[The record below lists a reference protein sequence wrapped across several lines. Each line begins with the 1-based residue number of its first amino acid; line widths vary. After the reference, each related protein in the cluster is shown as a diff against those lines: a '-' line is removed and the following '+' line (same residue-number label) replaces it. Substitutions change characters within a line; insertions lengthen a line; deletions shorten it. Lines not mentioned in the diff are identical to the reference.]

1 MSTPSFLLRDV
12 TVVDGTGAPPVPGQA
27 LVIEGHRIFWMGP
40 ADQAPVTSPEAVVE
54 GEGRTVL
61 PGLINCHVH
70 LTADG
75 APDLLAQIAAD
86 TIPTATLRA
95 ARTAWETLQS
105 GVTTVRDCGAPD
117 NIVID
122 LAREID
128 RGLVPGPRVQAAGR
142 LITMTGGHGH
152 HIGREADGPDEVR
165 KAARTEIKSG
175 AAVLKVMATGGVLTP
190 GVSPMQTALLPEE
203 LKVVA
208 QEAHNSGR
216 RVTTHAIGRAGIH
229 NALLAGIDSIEHG
242 FYLDD
247 ELLELAVDRGT
258 FLVPTMLAVDGI
270 IRNAAKGIPAWAVEK
285 AEREATR
292 QRESFV
298 AAVSSGMRIAA
309 GTDAGTP
316 FNAHGDFAR
325 ELALMV
331 EHGLSPMQTL
341 VAATSAAAEN
351 LGLAHDLGTLAVGK
365 LADLILVD
373 GDPVTDITATGRV
386 VLVVKDGVVYRDE
399 LTKIGQAVP
408 KAR

>member
-12 TVVDGTGAPPVPGQA
+12 TVVDGTGAPPVPDQA
-27 LVIEGHRIFWMGP
+27 LVIEGRRIFWMGP
-40 ADQAPVTSPEAVVE
+40 TDQAPVTAPEAVVE

-61 PGLINCHVH
+61 PGLVNCHVH
-70 LTADG
+70 LTHDG
-75 APDLLAQIAAD
+75 AADMLGQIAAD

-95 ARTAWETLQS
+95 ARTAWENLRS
-105 GVTTVRDCGAPD
+105 GVTTVRDCGAPH

-165 KAARTEIKSG
+165 KAARTEIKCG

-203 LKVVA
+203 LAVVA
-208 QEAHNSGR
+208 QEAHNAGR

-229 NALLAGIDSIEHG
+229 NALLAGVDSIEHG

-247 ELLELAVDRGT
+247 ELLEIAVDRGT

-270 IRNAAKGIPAWAVEK
+270 IRNAARGIPAWVVEK
-285 AEREATR
+285 AEREAHR

-331 EHGLSPMQTL
+331 RHGLSPMQTL

-351 LGLAHDLGTLAVGK
+351 LDLSHDLGTLAVGK
-365 LADLILVD
+365 LADLVLVD

-386 VLVVKDGVVYRDE
+386 VLVVKDGVVYRNE
-399 LTKIGQAVP
+399 LPKIGQAVP
-408 KAR
+408 RAG